1 MSDDRFAAGLETRR
15 SVLGDAHVDRAEA
28 AKTAFDADFQRFITE
43 GAWGSVRSR
52 PGLDKR
58 TRSLLVVALLAAL
71 GHEEELAPHV
81 RATRNT
87 GATPEDIAEVL
98 LMVAVYAGVP
108 AANTAIRI
116 AKAIY
121 ADRGSAANGG
131 GEHGMNRDGEYR
143 ARNREIHPP
152 AYFPDYKTSVAR
164 SPRLPLIACAAIPVR
179 DHRPGARPGRS
190 CSPSTTTC
198 S

>member
-1 MSDDRFAAGLETRR
+1 LADERYDAGMKVRR

-28 AKTAFDADFQRFITE
+28 RKMPFDADFQRFITE
-43 GAWGSVRSR
+43 GAWGSVWAR

-58 TRSLLVVALLAAL
+58 TRSLLVIALMAAL
-71 GHEEELAPHV
+71 GHEEELAMHV

-87 GATPEDIAEVL
+87 GATPEDVKEAL

-131 GEHGMNRDGEYR
+131 GEQ
-143 ARNREIHPP
+143 A
-152 AYFPDYKTSVAR
+152 
-164 SPRLPLIACAAIPVR
+164 
-179 DHRPGARPGRS
+179 
-190 CSPSTTTC
+190 
-198 S
+198 